1 MARIG
6 LIITDEMEANLNAES
21 VKTHIPSSELVRMAI
36 EAFLKERGHEF
47 KEVVVRGGARRGT
60 GPKPSRKKEMTG
72 EQS

>member
-21 VKTHIPSSELVRMAI
+21 VKTHIASSELVRMAI

-47 KEVVVRGGARRGT
+47 KEVVVRGGARKGT
-60 GPKPSRKKEMTG
+60 GPKPSSKKRTAGDE
-72 EQS
+72 